1 MSLINS
7 EISDCRASNAGGAL
21 YVMNM
26 NYKVRMEGS
35 TFTSCSADKVRHVE
49 NQTSSAKVT
58 SAPPPLP
65 PLNAGRR
72 CVRGKGRGEPDQ
84 L

>member
-49 NQTSSAKVT
+49 RIRPVAQ
-58 SAPPPLP
+58 
-65 PLNAGRR
+65 
-72 CVRGKGRGEPDQ
+72 
-84 L
+84 